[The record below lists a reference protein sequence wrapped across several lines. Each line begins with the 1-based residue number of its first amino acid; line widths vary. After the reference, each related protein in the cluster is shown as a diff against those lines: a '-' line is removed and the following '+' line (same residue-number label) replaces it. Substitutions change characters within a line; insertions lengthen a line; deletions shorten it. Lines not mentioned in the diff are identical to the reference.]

1 MNNKALTDRKERILI
16 NIYGSSLG
24 ISMTALTIVAVLEIL
39 MLIYSVANSPM
50 YGPYL
55 WNYRTFYISLLTV
68 AIVYMILHNFVKRDI
83 EHRYRI
89 LNYAN
94 PLCAVFF
101 FAWSVGITYFDL
113 LLANIWDPTVFMTFS
128 LVVPLS
134 FYLFPKVYAV
144 IVILANALMIYIT
157 VNASS
162 TIGPLINLTI
172 FFIFQFVLG
181 ISFLRLKTKLAERI
195 VVEHE
200 NADFDV
206 MTGFSNR
213 RVYEEDMKR
222 FLEEPLPENFSYIAI
237 DINGLKDVNDH
248 FGHDAGDRTIIGAA
262 QCIAQCFGDRG
273 TLYRIGGDEYVALI
287 TATQEEL
294 KELLR
299 RFEATM
305 NGWSDSSGSRLSMS
319 YGYVCS
325 ADHPDSSIT
334 ELAKMADERMYM
346 AKVKYYQT
354 KGTDRRRYVPKAS
367 C

>member
-1 MNNKALTDRKERILI
+1 
-16 NIYGSSLG
+16 
-24 ISMTALTIVAVLEIL
+24 MTALTIVAVLEVL
-39 MLIYSVANSPM
+39 MLVYSVVNSPM

-55 WNYRTFYISLLTV
+55 WNYRIFYISLLTI
-68 AIVYMILHNFVKRDI
+68 ALVYMILHNFVKRDI

-101 FAWSVGITYFDL
+101 FAWSVGITYSDL

-134 FYLFPKVYAV
+134 FFLFPKVYAV

-157 VNASS
+157 LKASS
-162 TIGPLINLTI
+162 TIGPLINLSI

-222 FLEEPLPENFSYIAI
+222 FLVEPLPENFCYIAF

-262 QCIAQCFGDRG
+262 QHIGQCFGDRG
-273 TLYRIGGDEYVALI
+273 TLYRIGGDEFVALI
-287 TATQEEL
+287 TATREEL
-294 KELLR
+294 NGLLVS
-299 RFEATM
+299 FEASM
-305 NGWSDSSGSRLSMS
+305 NDWSDSSKSKLSMS
-319 YGYVCS
+319 YGCICS
-325 ADHPDSSIT
+325 AEHPGSNIT
-334 ELAKMADERMYM
+334 ALAKMADEQMYK
-346 AKVKYYQT
+346 AKVKYYNT
-354 KGTDRRRYVPKAS
+354 KGTDRRRYIPKES
-367 C
+367 G